1 MAVSEG
7 VLLALD
13 DNGGVPSPLVLNE
26 LAVLSVGV
34 VELAELVALPV
45 GADLESGLGVLAA
58 DQEDTLDDAVVVGTV
73 DGLGTE
79 EVLAGSLKTG
89 VETTDQVV
97 GHEGKLQLV
106 VVLVV
111 NGPEGVLLG
120 LVVLPEPG
128 QSNGAGVLVGVLALP
143 LVKDELGAA
152 KSLKGVLGLLL
163 LSGLGLSGGSG
174 GSLLLGLLL
183 LLGGSVLDALLDEDG
198 VLEDSLE
205 GGLVDD
211 GLVPASDGNVLV
223 TVLLVQDGSEGTGE
237 ESGSEV
243 ISQGDALANK
253 EGVGSEVGVKNAS
266 VLHSS
271 LGSILDVLLV
281 VAVKTQERAVP
292 GTEAGD
298 DLGVGERQ
306 PTEDGSIV
314 LLGLAQEG
322 GLLVLGGHFYSSQ
335 HEVQPR
341 DNCVIIK

>member
-7 VLLALD
+7 VLLAVND
-13 DNGGVPSPLVLNE
+13 DGDIPSPLVLDE
-26 LAVLSVGV
+26 LAVLGVGV

-58 DQEDTLDDAVVVGTV
+58 DQEDTLDDTVVVGTV

-174 GSLLLGLLL
+174 SGGSLLLGLLL

-211 GLVPASDGNVLV
+211 GLVPAGDGNVLV
-223 TVLLVQDGSEGTGE
+223 TELLVQDGSEGTGE

-253 EGVGSEVGVKNAS
+253 EGVGSEVGVENAS
-266 VLHSS
+266 VLQSS

-281 VAVKTQERAVP
+281 VAVKTQQRAEP
-292 GTEAGD
+292 GTEAGEE
-298 DLGVGERQ
+298 LGVGEGQ
-306 PTEDGSIV
+306 PTKDGSVV
-314 LLGLAQEG
+314 LLGLTQEG

-335 HEVQPR
+335 HELSNQMT
-341 DNCVIIK
+341 IA